1 MVQIDTFKFG
11 TVGVDDS
18 KKISFEAGL
27 PGFEGLKDFALIHDE
42 EKGGPA
48 LMYLQSLEDKDV
60 AITVASPLALTDT
73 YSPAIEEK
81 DLEGIGE
88 LKEDNIIVLVTVNIP
103 DKIEDMSANLKSPII
118 INTDTLLGAQIIVED
133 EDALVRFPVYEI
145 LKAAKEKGGA

>member
-1 MVQIDTFKFG
+1 MLIETKTMGKVEVSDEQMIQLPSGLFG
-11 TVGVDDS
+11 FADYHR
-18 KKISFEAGL
+18 
-27 PGFEGLKDFALIHDE
+27 FALIDCHV
-42 EKGGPA
+42 KP
-48 LMYLQSLEDKDV
+48 LIWMQSLEDKDV

-118 INTDTLLGAQIIVED
+118 INTDTNKGVQVIAANEELSAKQ
-133 EDALVRFPVYEI
+133 PVYEY
-145 LKAAKEKGGA
+145 LKAKKA

>member
-1 MVQIDTFKFG
+1 
-11 TVGVDDS
+11 
-18 KKISFEAGL
+18 
-27 PGFEGLKDFALIHDE
+27 
-42 EKGGPA
+42 
-48 LMYLQSLEDKDV
+48 MYLQSLEDKDV

-118 INTDTLLGAQIIVED
+118 INTDTNKGVQVIAANEELSAKQ
-133 EDALVRFPVYEI
+133 PVYEY
-145 LKAAKEKGGA
+145 LKAKKA

>member
-88 LKEDNIIVLVTVNIP
+88 LKEDNIIVLVTVNVP

-118 INTDTLLGAQIIVED
+118 INTDTNKGVQVVAANEELSAKQPI
-133 EDALVRFPVYEI
+133 YEY
-145 LKAAKEKGGA
+145 LKAKKA